1 MRRFRATTAAL
12 GAIVLALPGQPTQA
26 WAQALPAPEFHHLHL
41 NSVDPQAAIDFYVEQ
56 FPFTAH
62 TTFAGEPALWSPTD
76 VLVLFQRVDTPPPTQ
91 PQSAFWHFGW
101 HVADV
106 QESIDR
112 FRSHRATVLP
122 LYVERAG
129 ATVFSSGETWPSQGG
144 GVGLT
149 AAGIAEA
156 RASGVQPTNGA
167 GFGYL
172 RGPDDALVEFQGNRP
187 QERFNH
193 LHFYM
198 EQPFCARLWYQRHL
212 NVGGG
217 AADTSGTEVE
227 DDCRVERG
235 PEPTW
240 PALVTEGTVRTPAM
254 NSIAFGDVSLF
265 TYMNQTDVPLASS
278 RGQLMDH
285 FALRVDDL
293 DPWIEKLRAEGVS
306 FLEEMYL
313 VGNYRAVMIEGPSRE
328 AIELIEIPR

>member
-1 MRRFRATTAAL
+1 MRPFRVTAAAL
-12 GAIVLALPGQPTQA
+12 VAVAIALPGQPA
-26 WAQALPAPEFHHLHL
+26 PVSAQDFPTPEFHHLHL
-41 NSVDPQAAIDFYVEQ
+41 NSIDPEAAIDFYVEQ
-56 FPFTAH
+56 FPFTER

-106 QESIDR
+106 QASLDR
-112 FRSHRATVLP
+112 FRRNRATILP
-122 LYVERAG
+122 LYVERDG
-129 ATVFSSGETWPSQGG
+129 ATVFSSGETWPSRGG

-156 RASGVQPTNGA
+156 RAEGVQPTNGA

-172 RGPDDALVEFQGNRP
+172 RGPDDALVEFQGNRE

-193 LHFYM
+193 VHLYM

-212 NVGGG
+212 NLGGG
-217 AADTSGTEVE
+217 AADGSGTEEDCEVE
-227 DDCRVERG
+227 LG

-240 PALVTEGTVRTPAM
+240 PALDSEGTIRTPSM
-254 NSIAFGDVSLF
+254 NSMAFGDVSLF
-265 TYMNQTDVPLASS
+265 TYMNQTDIPLASS
-278 RGQLMDH
+278 RGQVMDH
-285 FALRVDDL
+285 FALSVEAL
-293 DPWIEKLRAEGVS
+293 DPWIEKLRAEGVT
-306 FLEEMYL
+306 FLEEPYL
-313 VGNYRAVMIEGPSRE
+313 VGNYRAIMIEGPSRE